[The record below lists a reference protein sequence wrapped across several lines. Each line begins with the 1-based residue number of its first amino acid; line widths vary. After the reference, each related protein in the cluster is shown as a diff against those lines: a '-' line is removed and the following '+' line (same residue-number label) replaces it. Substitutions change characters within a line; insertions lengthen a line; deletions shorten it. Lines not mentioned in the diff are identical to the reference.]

1 MGVGSNF
8 KLSFLLL
15 YEYCMYKLLV
25 HSSSVSQFRLI
36 TACLPPISKTC
47 KSSIAAMLLSLPF
60 ATPVAPKLV
69 EGFENH
75 LQKTMKKMR
84 MRRAL
89 GAVMNPDDEA
99 CRVTPSSCLGP
110 DPAAR

>member
-1 MGVGSNF
+1 M
-8 KLSFLLL
+8 
-15 YEYCMYKLLV
+15 
-25 HSSSVSQFRLI
+25 
-36 TACLPPISKTC
+36 
-47 KSSIAAMLLSLPF
+47 AAMLLSLPF

-99 CRVTPSSCLGP
+99 CRVTPSSCPGTRP
-110 DPAAR
+110 CSKMMTPAEDK